1 MNSMTVKVP
10 NPITRYLV
18 TTPGANTGDASVTG
32 PMRGVVRWLSRE
44 RDVRVARRVDEENAL
59 LDGAALDSEDDSDG
73 DSDDEAEDEER
84 DERCDFIW
92 GKGDDAIEFDTS
104 LFPAMRGAAVF
115 PLASSLNHS
124 CDPNCEVAYVDDA
137 RVLVVARRTLKPG
150 EELTIAYVDVDADVG
165 ERRDELR
172 EVYGFEC
179 VCERCSREAA
189 MDVARGGKAK
199 KAFNAK
205 TKGG

>member
-1 MNSMTVKVP
+1 M
-10 NPITRYLV
+10 
-18 TTPGANTGDASVTG
+18 
-32 PMRGVVRWLSRE
+32 RWLSRE
-44 RDVRVARRVDEENAL
+44 RDVRVARRVDEENAP

-150 EELTIAYVDVDADVG
+150 EELTIAYVG
-165 ERRDELR
+165 RGRGRRGASGRAEGGVRVRVRLR
-172 EVYGFEC
+172 AVFEGGGDGC
-179 VCERCSREAA
+179 G
-189 MDVARGGKAK
+189 ARGEGEEGIQREDE
-199 KAFNAK
+199 
-205 TKGG
+205 GG